1 MSDTSRID
9 IIINKP
15 DKGHEVMA
23 DRRVINKEGRIID
36 EEAVSGFGAALQGRL
51 VRPGDET
58 YDTARK
64 IWNGMINKFPSLI
77 TYCADETD
85 VVSAVRFA
93 GENDLLVAVRSGGH
107 TVAGNAVCNGGMV
120 IDLSDMKQI
129 DVDTSSSTADVQAG
143 LRLGEL
149 DRGTQ
154 AYGLATSL
162 GIVSKTG
169 IAGLTLGG
177 GIGWLMRRYGL
188 TCDNLLSV
196 DIVTAD
202 GSMITANA
210 SENAD
215 LFWGVRGGGGN
226 FGIATRFKYKLHP
239 VKDVLGG
246 TLYYSIGK
254 ENDLFKTYRDYI
266 STAPDE
272 LATMLAFLITAP
284 PLLPAFPRGTTVAA
298 IHVCYTGDLERG
310 VEILSPLRELGPLIG
325 DTIRVMPFIE
335 LQSMLDAGAPPG
347 LLNYWKSAYLASL
360 DDNVIETISVYL
372 TQMPS
377 PLTQIHVQHLQG
389 AVSRVKEEETA
400 FSHRNALCALNI
412 VSKWKDP
419 DDSEINIE
427 WTRDLAAALE
437 PFSTGAYVNFMG
449 DEGPERVRAAYSP
462 AGYSRLVALK
472 NKYDPTN
479 FFSLNQNIKPSV

>member
-1 MSDTSRID
+1 
-9 IIINKP
+9 
-15 DKGHEVMA
+15 MA
-23 DRRVINKEGRIID
+23 DRRVINKEGSILD
-36 EEAVSGFGAALQGRL
+36 EASVSGFEAALQGRL

-64 IWNGMINKFPSLI
+64 IWNGMIDKFPSLI
-77 TYCADETD
+77 AYCADETD

-93 GENDLLVAVRSGGH
+93 RENDLLPAVRSGGH
-107 TVAGNAVCNGGMV
+107 NVAGNAVCNGGMV
-120 IDLSDMKQI
+120 IDLSDMKKI
-129 DVDTSSSTADVQAG
+129 DVDTSSRTADVQAG

-226 FGIATRFKYKLHP
+226 FGIVTRFKYKLHP

-246 TLYYSIGK
+246 TVYYSIDK
-254 ENDLFKTYRDYI
+254 ENDIFKSYRDYI

-284 PLLPAFPRGTTVAA
+284 PLLPALPRGTTVAA
-298 IHVCYTGDLERG
+298 IHVCYNGNLERG
-310 VEILSPLRELGPLIG
+310 VEILRPLREFGLLID
-325 DTIRVMPFIE
+325 DTIRAMPYIE

-347 LLNYWKSAYLASL
+347 ILNYWKSAYLANL
-360 DDNVIETISVYL
+360 DDNVIETISAHL
-372 TQMPS
+372 NQMPS
-377 PLTQIHVQHLQG
+377 ALTQIHVQHLQG
-389 AVSRVKEEETA
+389 AVSRVNEEETA

-419 DDSEINIE
+419 ADSEINIK
-427 WTRDLAAALE
+427 WTRDLAGALE

-449 DEGPERVRAAYSP
+449 DEGPDRVRAAYNP
-462 AGYSRLVALK
+462 ASYSRLIALK

-479 FFSLNQNIKPSV
+479 FFSLNQNIKPSVR

>member
-1 MSDTSRID
+1 MT
-9 IIINKP
+9 
-15 DKGHEVMA
+15 
-23 DRRVINKEGRIID
+23 DRRVLNKEGRIID
-36 EEAVSGFGAALQGRL
+36 ESVMSGFTAALQGRL
-51 VRPGDET
+51 VRPGDES
-58 YDTARK
+58 YDISRK
-64 IWNGMINKFPSLI
+64 IWNGMIDRSPSLI
-77 TYCADETD
+77 VYCSDETD
-85 VVSAVRFA
+85 VVNAVRFA
-93 GENDLLVAVRSGGH
+93 RENDLLAAVRSGGH
-107 TVAGNAVCNGGMV
+107 NVAGNSLCDKGMV
-120 IDLSDMKQI
+120 IDMSEMKKI
-129 DVDTSSSTADVQAG
+129 EVDTASHTATVQAG

-177 GIGWLMRRYGL
+177 GIGWLMRKYGL

-202 GSMITANA
+202 GSLITANA
-210 SENAD
+210 SENSD

-226 FGIATRFKYKLHP
+226 FGIATRFTYRLHP

-246 TLYYSIGK
+246 TVYYRIDK
-254 ENDLFKTYRDYI
+254 ENTVFKSYRDYI

-272 LATMLAFLITAP
+272 LSTMLAFLIAAP
-284 PLLPAFPRGTTVAA
+284 PFLPASCKGAAMAA
-298 IHVCYTGDLERG
+298 IHVCYTGPPERG
-310 VEILSPLRELGPLIG
+310 GEIIRPLREFGPPIK

-347 LLNYWKSAYLASL
+347 LLNYWKSAYLATL
-360 DDNVIETISVYL
+360 DDNVIEIISAHL

-377 PLTQIHVQHLQG
+377 LLTQVHVQHLQG

-400 FSHRNALCALNI
+400 FGHRNALCALNI

-419 DDSEINIE
+419 ADSEININ
-427 WTRDLAAALE
+427 WTRKLAGALE

-449 DEGPERVRAAYSP
+449 DEGPDRVRAAYNPES
-462 AGYSRLVALK
+462 YSRLVTLK
-472 NKYDPTN
+472 NKYDPAN
-479 FFSLNQNIKPSV
+479 FFSLNQNIKPSVGGVL